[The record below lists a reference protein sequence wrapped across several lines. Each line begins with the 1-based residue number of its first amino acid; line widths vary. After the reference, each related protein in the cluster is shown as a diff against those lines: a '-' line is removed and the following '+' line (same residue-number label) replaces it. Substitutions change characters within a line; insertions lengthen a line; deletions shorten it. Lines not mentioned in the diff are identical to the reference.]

1 MKISIEGIN
10 GSGKTYLISLLS
22 KYISATIIKC
32 PLNQKLLDCVKHGA
46 DSATILMEQERE
58 RVIYNQVFRQYTDI
72 IFDRGY
78 LSHLIYSS
86 LHAPNFEQQYKY
98 NYELPD
104 IIILIELPSCFI
116 TSSNKYTLYC
126 SESEKT
132 KIQNKMIQFMK
143 THESYVRARGFI
155 WAQRKI
161 HIFTTNLEKYIDDI
175 IRLEK
180 IIKNI

>member
-1 MKISIEGIN
+1 
-10 GSGKTYLISLLS
+10 
-22 KYISATIIKC
+22 
-32 PLNQKLLDCVKHGA
+32 
-46 DSATILMEQERE
+46 
-58 RVIYNQVFRQYTDI
+58 
-72 IFDRGY
+72 
-78 LSHLIYSS
+78 
-86 LHAPNFEQQYKY
+86 
-98 NYELPD
+98 
-104 IIILIELPSCFI
+104 
-116 TSSNKYTLYC
+116 KYTLYC